1 MYSVQDY
8 GSMLDDR
15 QRMRAY
21 EAALRQAIT
30 PGCSVLDI
38 GTGIGVMAIL
48 ACQYGASRVVAIEPN
63 DAILVARQLAADNG
77 YADRIEFIKGLST
90 DLTFPE
96 RFDVIVS
103 DLRGV
108 TPLYGHHLNAL
119 NDARARHLAPG
130 GVLIPQRDRIR
141 AAVVESTD
149 AYAFHAA
156 PWAELAGLDPQA
168 YSNVVTNEWRRT
180 GFSAAHLLTTAQLW
194 CELDYRSTLESNVAA
209 SLTFTVDRGGT
220 AHGIGVWFDAVL
232 TDGVEF
238 SNAPDRPEM
247 VYGRAFFPLGA
258 PVVVVEGDTIDVDLR
273 AHLVEDDYIWVWNTR
288 ITRGAVRGAAREL
301 VARFTQSSNRSKPI
315 DLQALKKAADTH
327 VPTLGR
333 DGEIAQFVLTGMNG
347 QRTVGELASAVQ
359 ERFPDDVRSA
369 KEALKRVAEL
379 SRTFSK

>member
-15 QRMRAY
+15 NRMRAY
-21 EAALRQAIT
+21 EAALRQSIT

-90 DLTFPE
+90 DVTFTE

-108 TPLYGHHLNAL
+108 TPLYGHHIHAL

-130 GVLIPQRDRIR
+130 GVLIPQRDWIR
-141 AAVVESTD
+141 AAVVESAE

-156 PWAELAGLDPQA
+156 PWGELAGLDSRA
-168 YSNVVTNEWRRT
+168 YSTVVTNEWRRT
-180 GFSAAHLLTTAQLW
+180 GFTAAHLLTSTQLW
-194 CELDYRSTLESNVAA
+194 CELDYRSDLESNVAG
-209 SLTFTVDRGGT
+209 SLSFSVDRGGT
-220 AHGIGVWFDAVL
+220 AHGIGVWFDAEL
-232 TDGVEF
+232 TEGVEF

-258 PVVVVEGDTIDVDLR
+258 PVVVAEGDSIDVDLR
-273 AHLVEDDYIWVWNTR
+273 AHLVDDDYIWVWNTR
-288 ITRGAVRGAAREL
+288 ITRGGEHEL
-301 VARFTQSSNRSKPI
+301 VARFNQSSSRSRPI

-327 VPTLGR
+327 VPHLGR
-333 DGEIAQFVLTGMNG
+333 DGEIAQFVLAGMTGD
-347 QRTVGELASAVQ
+347 RTVRDLALAVQ
-359 ERFPDDVRSA
+359 ERFPDRFRSE

-379 SRTFSK
+379 SRTFST

>member
-15 QRMRAY
+15 NRMRAY

-90 DLTFPE
+90 DLTFAE

-108 TPLYGHHLNAL
+108 TPLYGQHLNAL

-130 GVLIPQRDRIR
+130 GVLIPQRDRIN
-141 AAVVESTD
+141 AAVVESAE
-149 AYAFHAA
+149 AYTFHAA
-156 PWAELAGLDPQA
+156 PWAALAGLDPRA
-168 YSNVVTNEWRRT
+168 YSAVVTNEWRRT
-180 GFSAAHLLTTAQLW
+180 GFTAAHLLTRSQRW

-209 SLTFTVDRGGT
+209 SLSFTVDRGGT

-238 SNAPDRPEM
+238 SNAPDGPEM

-258 PVVVVEGDTIDVDLR
+258 PVMVLEGDTIELELR
-273 AHLVEDDYIWVWNTR
+273 AHLVDDDYVWVWNTR
-288 ITRGAVRGAAREL
+288 ITRG
-301 VARFTQSSNRSKPI
+301 VARDVIARFNQSSSRSKPI

-327 VPTLGR
+327 VPQLGR

-347 QRTVGELASAVQ
+347 HHSVRELALAVQ